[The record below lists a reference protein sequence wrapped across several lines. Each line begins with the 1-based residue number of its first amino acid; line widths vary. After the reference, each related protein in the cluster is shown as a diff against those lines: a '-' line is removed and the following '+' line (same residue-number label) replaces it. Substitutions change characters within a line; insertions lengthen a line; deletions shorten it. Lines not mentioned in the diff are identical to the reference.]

1 MYPVY
6 AWTFA
11 RAGLLLAPL
20 IADSTEPNYSTVI
33 HPSVVAFCPAALQA
47 DYMDG
52 LWTKAQRTNQAV
64 SQCCLNDLF
73 ATLYWAWCRR
83 SEQNTRCSSSDF
95 LHSAGGTTKICIPSS
110 EDVNP
115 HDTHSLTRHT
125 NNRQDSIAF
134 PGSPTTPAFLHQN
147 DGHQT
152 LDSNAPS
159 TQVGGFFGSTKRRII
174 PPRRRKTVL
183 GVQLPKTPSQFG
195 PHEHK
200 LSSSPLPPA
209 KFYSSIKT
217 QTLSRT
223 GSRQSTLNSCHSEL
237 EHGSGTTCILPSNN
251 DRSRWRPWAPHFT
264 QSTTRFAFVNEQPML
279 RVMVMDEQANRLRGH
294 LYPLRPNLTAN
305 ELCNMLAFKM
315 KIYDPKE
322 FGLFAY
328 IDGKEIPLDD
338 NLNMADFTES
348 MTCLWDSSGS
358 QHTLSLRF
366 QNETLGSLKDFIT
379 TTAPINTPKV
389 YNKFGPHLL
398 SSRSDSLTSSS
409 SESHTHRPGKL
420 RPSRSTLS
428 TWWALCKRN
437 APSVD
442 RKCSTPS
449 LDTELIGPAPTVV
462 ELSGQAERST
472 AGGTGGRPLIVY
484 RRING
489 VFAISDRALCL
500 MNNETL
506 IQKHTL

>member
-1 MYPVY
+1 MYPIY

-20 IADSTEPNYSTVI
+20 IADSTEPNYSGVI
-33 HPSVVAFCPAALQA
+33 SPSVVAFCPAALQA

-64 SQCCLNDLF
+64 GQCCLNDLF
-73 ATLYWAWCRR
+73 ATLYWAWCQR
-83 SEQNTRCSSSDF
+83 SEQNTRCGSSDF
-95 LHSAGGTTKICIPSS
+95 LHSTSSATKTCIPPSA
-110 EDVNP
+110 DDNP
-115 HDTHSLTRHT
+115 HDTHSLTHPT
-125 NNRQDSIAF
+125 NDRQNSIAF
-134 PGSPTTPAFLHQN
+134 PGSSTTPVFLHRN
-147 DGHQT
+147 DGNQT
-152 LDSNAPS
+152 LVSNAPS
-159 TQVGGFFGSTKRRII
+159 VQVGGFFGSTKRRII

-183 GVQLPKTPSQFG
+183 GVQLPKTSSQSG

-200 LSSSPLPPA
+200 LSNSPLPPA
-209 KFYSSIKT
+209 KFYSPIKT
-217 QTLSRT
+217 QTLSRA
-223 GSRQSTLNSCHSEL
+223 GSRQSTFNSSHPEL
-237 EHGSGTTCILPSNN
+237 EHEPETTCILPSNT
-251 DRSRWRPWAPHFT
+251 DRSRWRPWAPHCT
-264 QSTTRFAFVNEQPML
+264 QSATRFAFVNEQPML
-279 RVMVMDEQANRLRGH
+279 RVMVMDEQANRLCGH

-348 MTCLWDSSGS
+348 MTCHWDSNGS
-358 QHTLSLRF
+358 QHTLSFRF
-366 QNETLGSLKDFIT
+366 RNETLCSLKDFN
-379 TTAPINTPKV
+379 TTAINTAKL

-449 LDTELIGPAPTVV
+449 LNTELIGPAPTVV
-462 ELSGQAERST
+462 ELSGHTERST
-472 AGGTGGRPLIVY
+472 AGGTGSRPLLVY

-489 VFAISDRALCL
+489 VFAISDRALCP